1 LEIDAEP
8 RGVEV
13 VLGKR
18 RERSFPLKPLINPTP
33 LQSEIL
39 RGWLGE

>member
-1 LEIDAEP
+1 LEIDVEP

-18 RERSFPLKPLINPTP
+18 QERGFSIKPLVNPTP